1 MKIEI
6 PGYHTLEIEHLLLDY
21 NGTIAEDG
29 VIRRS
34 VRDLLL
40 LLSTKLDLHV
50 LTADT
55 HGTAKAECEGIS
67 LHLDTFP
74 SSDASAQKL
83 AKLQELGP
91 DRCACIGNGR
101 NDLPMLTHAAFA
113 VAVMDREGLYSPLLT
128 QSDLCVRSSEEALEM
143 FLYPKRIIA
152 GLRG

>member
-67 LHLDTFP
+67 L
-74 SSDASAQKL
+74 
-83 AKLQELGP
+83 
-91 DRCACIGNGR
+91 R
-101 NDLPMLTHAAFA
+101 
-113 VAVMDREGLYSPLLT
+113 PLRPL
-128 QSDLCVRSSEEALEM
+128 
-143 FLYPKRIIA
+143 F
-152 GLRG
+152 

>member
-6 PGYHTLEIEHLLLDY
+6 PGYRTLEIEHLLLDY

-40 LLSTKLDLHV
+40 LLSGRLDLHV

-55 HGTAKAECEGIS
+55 HGTAKSECEGIP

-74 SSDASAQKL
+74 TSDAASRKL
-83 AKLQELGP
+83 AKLQELG
-91 DRCACIGNGR
+91 
-101 NDLPMLTHAAFA
+101 LPAAPA
-113 VAVMDREGLYSPLLT
+113 SATAAMISQCLPALL
-128 QSDLCVRSSEEALEM
+128 
-143 FLYPKRIIA
+143 FP
-152 GLRG
+152 